1 MAVSLRQLYEGVS
14 HAEEIQLVAGE
25 TGLDHPVRWVHM
37 VEGTDISSF
46 LEGDEVAFATGIALK
61 GTEDLLELV
70 KYNQKQGAAGMVINV
85 GPYIEE
91 IPPEVIA
98 FGNEKEFPIFRVP
111 WRVHMANIM
120 REFTTQINMDDFKEM
135 EVEAALKNAVFLP
148 ENTDMYL
155 PALKKHGYKKEWSYC
170 AAVLEVWDK
179 TGMRMTEKFKK
190 KLLHYA
196 ADFFRAYQRQSVVLE
211 NDGAM
216 AVFFCNVTE
225 DAVKEQLSLFVGRVR
240 EYLSED
246 FCCYMGI
253 GRCAGD
259 MRRIAVSF
267 AQAEQVRRL
276 QKKRGRKNEPV
287 LYSELGLYKLLF
299 SLENQEIMEEYYAET
314 LGILEKYDHV
324 NETDYLYFLSKY
336 FALDCSVQELAAQ
349 MHLHR
354 NSVTYKLH
362 KIEEILKLSVNDPA
376 DRTKLMVA
384 LMLREIR

>member
-1 MAVSLRQLYEGVS
+1 MAVSLRQLYEGIR

-25 TGLDHPVRWVHM
+25 AGLDHPVRWVHM

-61 GTEDLLELV
+61 GAEDLLELV
-70 KYNQKQGAAGMVINV
+70 RYNQKQGAAGMVINV

-98 FGNEKEFPIFRVP
+98 FGNEKGFPVFRVP

-135 EVEAALKNAVFLP
+135 EVEAALKNAIFLP

-170 AAVLEVWDK
+170 VAVLEAWDK
-179 TGMRMTEKFKK
+179 TGMRMTERFKK
-190 KLLHYA
+190 KLLRYA
-196 ADFFRAYQRQSVVLE
+196 SDFFRAYQRQSAVLE

-225 DAVKEQLSLFVGRVR
+225 DAVKEQLALFVGSVR
-240 EYLSED
+240 EYLSEE

-253 GRCAGD
+253 GRCAGEAGK
-259 MRRIAVSF
+259 IAASF

-287 LYSELGLYKLLF
+287 MYSELGLYKLLF
-299 SLENQEIMEEYYAET
+299 SLENQEVMEEYYTET
-314 LGILEKYDHV
+314 LGVLEKYDHV
-324 NETDYLYFLSKY
+324 NETDYLYFLGKY

-384 LMLREIR
+384 FMIREIR